1 MIKCVLPVLEM
12 SCAVCA
18 NNVETTVKKLPG
30 VLSATVNFA
39 SENLV
44 LTYDP
49 SAITL
54 EEIAA
59 AVEAAGY
66 GLVIS
71 EEEKEKQREA
81 AADPALQVAS
91 QPGRSGMDFCLTA
104 HGYIN
109 GLHAHPTYRMAPAA
123 AHPAHSTLLGTRF
136 LYPRLETTATTLGK
150 YGYTR
155 SPKHRSRLSV

>member
-81 AADPALQVAS
+81 PR
-91 QPGRSGMDFCLTA
+91 PGTTS
-104 HGYIN
+104 
-109 GLHAHPTYRMAPAA
+109 
-123 AHPAHSTLLGTRF
+123 RF
-136 LYPRLETTATTLGK
+136 ATG
-150 YGYTR
+150 
-155 SPKHRSRLSV
+155 S

>member
-30 VLSATVNFA
+30 VLASVNFA

-44 LTYDP
+44 LTYD
-49 SAITL
+49 SSVITL

-71 EEEKEKQREA
+71 
-81 AADPALQVAS
+81 
-91 QPGRSGMDFCLTA
+91 
-104 HGYIN
+104 
-109 GLHAHPTYRMAPAA
+109 
-123 AHPAHSTLLGTRF
+123 
-136 LYPRLETTATTLGK
+136 
-150 YGYTR
+150 
-155 SPKHRSRLSV
+155 